1 MSDVEETIMIVDPDG
16 VTNGQGV
23 VNVSQSYFD
32 IGLHISYTFAC
43 LGRETKNGDAICE
56 RRQCYPCSFNTAIA
70 IFSADE
76 IISRC
81 RLQQEHSQQLR
92 FLIP

>member
-1 MSDVEETIMIVDPDG
+1 MAQQMVKVLSMS
-16 VTNGQGV
+16 
-23 VNVSQSYFD
+23 VNHIFD
-32 IGLHISYTFAC
+32 IGLYISYTFTC

-56 RRQCYPCSFNTAIA
+56 RRQRYPRSFNTTIA

-81 RLQQEHSQQLR
+81 RPQQEHSQQLR
-92 FLIP
+92 A

>member
-1 MSDVEETIMIVDPDG
+1 MVQQMVKVLLMSVNRIV
-16 VTNGQGV
+16 
-23 VNVSQSYFD
+23 D
-32 IGLHISYTFAC
+32 IGLHILYTFAC

-56 RRQCYPCSFNTAIA
+56 RRQCYPRSFNTAIT

-81 RLQQEHSQQLR
+81 RPQQEHSQQLG
-92 FLIP
+92 FLIA